1 MSQVPPRKYPQVRLL
16 NRDGSFNAIR
26 SGVRMG
32 RAGDL
37 YHQLLSMEW
46 KKFIGFL
53 MAGYLIINLIFATL
67 YFWAGPGA
75 LAGLEPAVESS
86 GLGLFTE
93 CFFFSIQTFATIGY
107 GRVAP
112 VSLFANTLV
121 TAEAF
126 LGMLGIAIS
135 TGLLFSRFSKPTARI
150 RFSSN
155 AIIAPHDGVPTFL
168 FRMVNERLN
177 QVVEAQVRVGLV
189 RNERTLEGEFY
200 RNFHELELDRSVSSA
215 FVLSWTV
222 VHEVNE
228 NSPLYGVTPDMLRE
242 SEAEFIVSVTGIDD
256 IFSQT
261 IHARWSY
268 TPDEIVW
275 GGRFADMLERRPEE
289 GKVHV
294 SLDQLDRILPIEA

>member
-1 MSQVPPRKYPQVRLL
+1 
-16 NRDGSFNAIR
+16 
-26 SGVRMG
+26 
-32 RAGDL
+32 
-37 YHQLLSMEW
+37 MEW
-46 KKFIGFL
+46 RKFIAVL
-53 MAGYLIINLIFATL
+53 LAGYLSVNLLFAGL
-67 YFWAGPGA
+67 YFIAGPGA
-75 LAGLEPAVESS
+75 LAGLEPREESPR
-86 GLGLFTE
+86 LGLLLE
-93 CFFFSIQTFATIGY
+93 CFFFSVQTFATIGY

-112 VSLFANTLV
+112 VSLFANALV

-150 RFSSN
+150 RFSSK

-189 RNERTLEGEFY
+189 QNERTLEGEYY
-200 RNFHELELDRSVSSA
+200 RNFHELELDRATSSA

-222 VHEVNE
+222 VHAINE
-228 NSPLYGVTPDMLRE
+228 KSPLHGVTPEMLRE
-242 SEAEFIVSVTGIDD
+242 REAEFIVSVTGIDD
-256 IFSQT
+256 TFSQT

-268 TPDEIVW
+268 TPDEIEW

-294 SLDQLDRILPIEA
+294 SIDQLDRILPQES